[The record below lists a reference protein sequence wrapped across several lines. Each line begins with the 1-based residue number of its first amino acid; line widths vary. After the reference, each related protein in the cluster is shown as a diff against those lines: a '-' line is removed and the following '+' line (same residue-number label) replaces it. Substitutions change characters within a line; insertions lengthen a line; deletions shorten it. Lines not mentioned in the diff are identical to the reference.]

1 MSSNG
6 MKCCLLVLPLLFII
20 SCVAEAPVNVPREG
34 YWKNHPIVFN
44 KSYDKV
50 WDAAL
55 RASKE
60 VGWNIKSA
68 DKTTGKIQ
76 FQNSYVIDPLFGGP
90 QRVYKRPSKQV
101 AEESSVMSY
110 LNKVSYFTKLTPQ
123 QAPPHPQYTKEK
135 LSVDVKSLDASK
147 TQVKANYMIIPYFD
161 YKIGPLG
168 AVRSRGELEEALYAR
183 ITQIIESEVTIP
195 PPPPEMVEIYE
206 LSDIFFDFDK
216 YNIRPDAVPVLEQNA
231 QTLRENPDLT
241 VVINGYADI
250 RGTNAYN
257 LRLAKRRANATKNY
271 MVKLGISPKRMIALA
286 KGETSQFAPGTT
298 EAEYQ
303 LNRRARFL
311 PVDPKAPVIYPPQDS
326 Y

>member
-1 MSSNG
+1 MF
-6 MKCCLLVLPLLFII
+6 VI
-20 SCVAEAPVNVPREG
+20 SCIAEAPVNVPKEG
-34 YWKNHPIVFN
+34 YWKNHPVEFN

-50 WDAAL
+50 WDATMQ
-55 RASKE
+55 ASE
-60 VGWNIKSA
+60 EIGWKIKWA
-68 DKTTGKIQ
+68 DKPSGKIQ
-76 FQNSYVIDPLFGGP
+76 FENSYVIDPLFGGP
-90 QRVYKRPSKQV
+90 QRVYEQPTRRV

-110 LNKVSYFTKLTPQ
+110 LNRVSYFTKLTPQ
-123 QAPPHPQYTKEK
+123 QAPPNPQFTKEK
-135 LSVDVKSLDASK
+135 LSINVDSIDSSNTK
-147 TQVKANYMIIPYFD
+147 VKANYMIIPYFD

-183 ITQIIESEVTIP
+183 ITEIIESEVVIP
-195 PPPPEMVEIYE
+195 PQPPEIVEIYE

-250 RGTNAYN
+250 RGTDAYN
-257 LRLAKRRANATKNY
+257 LRLAKRRANAAKNY
-271 MVKLGISPKRMIALA
+271 LVKLGIDPKRMIALS
-286 KGETSQFAPGTT
+286 KGETNRFAPGTT
-298 EAEYQ
+298 EAEFQ

-311 PVDPKAPVIYPPQDS
+311 PVDPQAPVIYPPQED